1 MTGPGKVLRI
11 TPCQPAVASPGM
23 QGDRRDHRQHA
34 ANLGRR
40 CVPGT
45 PGPGL
50 LPPARSLYGRGLFI
64 AGLLAGTWGIA
75 PSPAILGRTAWFQ
88 AALTTGAAGP
98 AS

>member
-1 MTGPGKVLRI
+1 MTVEITGSTLRVWG
-11 TPCQPAVASPGM
+11 AG
-23 QGDRRDHRQHA
+23 
-34 ANLGRR
+34 

-45 PGPGL
+45 PGPAP

-64 AGLLAGTWGIA
+64 VGLLAGTWGIA

>member
-1 MTGPGKVLRI
+1 
-11 TPCQPAVASPGM
+11 M

-34 ANLGRR
+34 AGLGHRLR
-40 CVPGT
+40 PGNT
-45 PGPGL
+45 RTGAA
-50 LPPARSLYGRGLFI
+50 PARPQPYGRGLFI
-64 AGLLAGTWGIA
+64 VGLLAGTWGIA